1 MDLAV
6 ASGYSLRYVGDVER
20 GTKSATLRTMNDFA
34 TLLDVGLGALITESE
49 HLLRSDSKVPKS
61 LSGIRR
67 RGQ

>member
-1 MDLAV
+1 
-6 ASGYSLRYVGDVER
+6 
-20 GTKSATLRTMNDFA
+20 MNDFA